1 MSVGE
6 GKEQRI
12 TGQGPSSSHSAACGS
27 FCTWLHRMLTLSVL
41 LPCCLNN
48 GERLKGPGPAW
59 ARHAG
64 VCKTQGATRVAGA
77 TEGGDSSGLFLL
89 LAEACLLSGSRGL
102 RKRGLGQ
109 GLPSPRTPG
118 GRGLVPLTYKQG
130 MYTRLPTITS
140 MNSSGEQSSRK
151 STSALKISEGLRLR
165 ANCVPEPLVPSQMR
179 A

>member
-1 MSVGE
+1 M
-6 GKEQRI
+6 
-12 TGQGPSSSHSAACGS
+12 
-27 FCTWLHRMLTLSVL
+27 
-41 LPCCLNN
+41 
-48 GERLKGPGPAW
+48 
-59 ARHAG
+59 
-64 VCKTQGATRVAGA
+64 CKTQGAARGAGA

-89 LAEACLLSGSRGL
+89 LAEAYLSGSRGL

-109 GLPSPRTPG
+109 WLPSHRTPG

-165 ANCVPEPLVPSQMR
+165 ANCVPVPLVPSQTR
-179 A
+179 VGGAEHEIRRLTGTCVVICLQGFTRFSSVGSPSLFFSQGTTICKSFDQ